1 MNSTKKLYRY
11 RNDRKLLG
19 VCSGLAAYLGVD
31 ATIVRLIW
39 AVCIL
44 AAGFGVLAYLI
55 CALIIP
61 ETPPDYVEA
70 VQQGRIPRLKKSQTD
85 KKIAGVCGGIAEH
98 FGFDATVLRVVW
110 VITALFAGAGFWGY
124 IIAAIVMD

>member
-11 RNDRKLLG
+11 RNDRKLFG
-19 VCSGLAAYLGVD
+19 VCSGLAAYLGID
-31 ATIVRLIW
+31 ATVVRMIW
-39 AVCIL
+39 AICIL

-55 CALIIP
+55 CAIIIP

-70 VQQGRIPRLKKSQTD
+70 VQASNIPRLRKSQTD

-98 FGFDATVLRVVW
+98 FGFDATVLRVIW
-110 VITALFAGAGFWGY
+110 VIAAFFAGAGFWAY
-124 IIAAIVMD
+124 IIAAILMD